1 MLYLSILDDGS
12 LGGYD
17 LHVKLSA
24 IKWTLLENPS
34 DFLQGIPIGLSQSH
48 MHCILMISNL
58 PDIS

>member
-1 MLYLSILDDGS
+1 MEFEFLDDGS

-17 LHVKLSA
+17 LHVQLSA
-24 IKWTLLENPS
+24 IKWTLLENRLQ
-34 DFLQGIPIGLSQSH
+34 FLQGIPIGLSQSR